1 MRLKPSLFLILVA
14 SILSGC
20 GFGTGGGTPTPI
32 PTSTPIPLP
41 TLTATP
47 VVPLAV
53 LVMPADMD
61 KGISDAYQKVVYDL
75 AQGSGMR
82 FQVRNTLTPASIE
95 PGLQVVIALPPDPG
109 IAALAAAAPQVQFL
123 AVNIPGVSAAGNISV
138 LAGNSQADIPAFIAG
153 YIAALISDD
162 YHIGMILPK
171 DNATAQKALT
181 AFGNGMTF
189 YCGLCQPFYYL
200 PYTFPQSIEIPA
212 DEDKA
217 HYPAYADYLI
227 IQRKVYTIY
236 VYPDV
241 ATKELMDYL
250 GTTGTQVIGT
260 SLPDRRPSGWVATIR
275 PDEIKAIQNA
285 WAQLVSG
292 QGGLNVQSPI
302 GLADVDPSLLSPGKE
317 RLVQQTLDD
326 LLAGRLSTGVSP

>member
-1 MRLKPSLFLILVA
+1 VRVQFALFLILTA
-14 SILSGC
+14 SILSAC
-20 GFGTGGGTPTPI
+20 GFGAAAGTPTSVPS
-32 PTSTPIPLP
+32 PTPIPLP

-53 LVMPADMD
+53 LVVPADMD
-61 KGISDAYQKVVYDL
+61 KAASDAYQKVVYDL

-82 FQVRNTLTPASIE
+82 FQVRNTLTPTDIE

-123 AVNIPGVSAAGNISV
+123 AVNIPNVNAAGNISI
-138 LAGNSQADIPAFIAG
+138 LAGSSQVDVPAFIAG
-153 YIAALISDD
+153 YIAAMISDD
-162 YHIGMILPK
+162 YHIGMIIPK
-171 DNATAQKALT
+171 EDAGAQKALT

-212 DEDKA
+212 EEDKT

-250 GTTGTQVIGT
+250 GTTGIQVIGV
-260 SLPDRRPSGWVATIR
+260 SLPDPRPSGWVATIR

-285 WAQLVSG
+285 WPQLISG

-302 GLADVDPSLLSPGKE
+302 GLADVDPSLLSPGKQ
-317 RLVQQTLDD
+317 RLVQQALDD
-326 LLAGRLSTGVSP
+326 LQAGRLSTGVNP